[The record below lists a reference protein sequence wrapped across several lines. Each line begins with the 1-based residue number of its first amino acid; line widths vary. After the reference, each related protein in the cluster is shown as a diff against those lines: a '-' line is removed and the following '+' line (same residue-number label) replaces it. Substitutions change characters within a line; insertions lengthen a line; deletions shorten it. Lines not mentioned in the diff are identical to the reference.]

1 LSDVDHH
8 LLEFRQRALDSL
20 GSGRTFGEVARM
32 FGISE
37 DLLFSWVRDGVV
49 DGTVHPQAT
58 AAIGHS
64 GRSVEP
70 PPDRRGS
77 LSDAESIFKT
87 SRPKPSQL
95 LLMALFVGVFAV
107 LIPSL
112 WVTRDLSETREYWRA
127 SRLGWVAFAVVIGL
141 GLYPLFRSGG
151 IAKTATTANASVT
164 SALFAC
170 SITGLAL
177 GGIYAF
183 LAPNLLHW
191 IERKPVQVQ
200 TSVLERAL
208 YDGRGCRWYL
218 DTTISSRY
226 TTILLCVDKQ
236 TYDQAHF
243 GQRIRI
249 DGLQSWYGLEVKS
262 FTILDR

>member
-1 LSDVDHH
+1 
-8 LLEFRQRALDSL
+8 
-20 GSGRTFGEVARM
+20 M
-32 FGISE
+32 
-37 DLLFSWVRDGVV
+37 LFSWVRDGVA
-49 DGTVHPQAT
+49 DEAVHPQAT
-58 AAIGHS
+58 ARIA
-64 GRSVEP
+64 RSYRSFEP
-70 PPDRRGS
+70 PIDRQGAQS
-77 LSDAESIFKT
+77 EAEAIFQT

-95 LLMALFVGVFAV
+95 LVIALFVCVFAV
-107 LIPSL
+107 LVPAL
-112 WVTRDLSETREYWRA
+112 WVTRDLSESREYWRA
-127 SRLGWVAFAVVIGL
+127 SRLGWAAFAGAVGL
-141 GLYPLFRSGG
+141 GLYPLFRGG
-151 IAKTATTANASVT
+151 GMSKTTTEADASAT
-164 SALFAC
+164 SAIFAC

-183 LAPNLLHW
+183 LAPNFMHW

-200 TSVLERAL
+200 TSVLDRAL

-262 FTILDR
+262 FTVLDR